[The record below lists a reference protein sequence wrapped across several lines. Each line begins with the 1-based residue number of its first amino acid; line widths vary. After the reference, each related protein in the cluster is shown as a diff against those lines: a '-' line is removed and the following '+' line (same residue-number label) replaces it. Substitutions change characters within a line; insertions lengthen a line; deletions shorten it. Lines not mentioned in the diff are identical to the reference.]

1 MIEVLTLDNLMRN
14 RHIWA
19 TLLEVDD
26 DAAVLPEEMPI
37 LARALI
43 VEVIFRV
50 WCLVD
55 STKVSHMMA
64 DTMMTE
70 VADMNIVIIS
80 SLSVSFP
87 ASPSFDLYYMKDPLN
102 NKVPTSGAICLK
114 V

>member
-50 WCLVD
+50 
-55 STKVSHMMA
+55 
-64 DTMMTE
+64 
-70 VADMNIVIIS
+70 
-80 SLSVSFP
+80 
-87 ASPSFDLYYMKDPLN
+87 
-102 NKVPTSGAICLK
+102 
-114 V
+114 